1 MSRFHQTSPASH
13 FTQGRICT
21 RLTPEGRV
29 TLSQLRLINTDA
41 EGKRERA
48 LAGEEEFDAAL
59 REHFGVVLRGR
70 EG

>member
-1 MSRFHQTSPASH
+1 M
-13 FTQGRICT
+13 
-21 RLTPEGRV
+21 